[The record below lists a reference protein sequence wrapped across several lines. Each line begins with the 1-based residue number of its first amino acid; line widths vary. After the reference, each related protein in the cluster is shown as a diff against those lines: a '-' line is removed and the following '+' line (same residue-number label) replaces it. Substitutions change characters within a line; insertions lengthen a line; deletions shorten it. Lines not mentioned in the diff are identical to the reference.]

1 MENINERLHNTN
13 LLHFLRL
20 FFAVGSKIS
29 LVGRL
34 SKDEYGV
41 VVKGLLKMDFLDHTP
56 SVDKILPVVSLD
68 RHAHKTV
75 SEEGEA
81 TLVTTARE
89 ALDTFAIV
97 AIAMCFTFLVV
108 GSGILI
114 LANYRKHVNPSRAY
128 GKLNGTLL

>member
-1 MENINERLHNTN
+1 M
-13 LLHFLRL
+13 
-20 FFAVGSKIS
+20 GSKFS

-34 SKDEYGV
+34 SKDVYGV

-97 AIAMCFTFLVV
+97 AIAMCSTFLVV